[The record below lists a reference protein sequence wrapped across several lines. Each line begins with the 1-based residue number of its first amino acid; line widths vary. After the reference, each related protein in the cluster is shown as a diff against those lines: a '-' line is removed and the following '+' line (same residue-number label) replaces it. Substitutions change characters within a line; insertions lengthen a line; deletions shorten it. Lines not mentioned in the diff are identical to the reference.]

1 MIATGRGMLPK
12 TVKVPREG
20 KVVVTGGGQVL
31 IEVGELHTELRAGIP
46 GTVMQII
53 PDRGVVI

>member
-1 MIATGRGMLPK
+1 MIPK

-31 IEVGELHTELRAGIP
+31 IEVGESHTELRAGIP